1 MRYTAIATDY
11 DGTLAHDGKVDE
23 STIGALHRANDA
35 GLVTILVTGRELADL
50 FNTFSQPG
58 SFKRIVAENGA
69 VLYNPSTRTVRTL
82 SVPPPPALLERL
94 AQQSVPVSVGH
105 TIVATAE
112 PHEHT
117 VLAAIRELSLEWHI
131 IFNKGSVMAL
141 PVNVTKA
148 TGLTAALEELGLA
161 PEGVVG
167 IGDAENDQAFLAQ
180 CGLSVAVANAL
191 PVVQE
196 AADIV
201 TRHPRGAGVAEL
213 IDRLLCGDRIVVG
226 RSLDT

>member
-23 STIGALHRANDA
+23 STIGALKRANDA

-50 FNTFSQPG
+50 FNTFSQP
-58 SFKRIVAENGA
+58 SLFKRIVAENGA
-69 VLYNPSTRTVRTL
+69 VLYDPSTRAVRGL

-94 AQQSVPVSVGH
+94 AQHSVPVSVGH
-105 TIVATAE
+105 TIVATVE
-112 PHEHT
+112 PHEHA

-131 IFNKGSVMAL
+131 IFNKGAVMAL
-141 PVNVTKA
+141 PVTVTKA
-148 TGLTAALEELGLA
+148 TGLAAVLEELGLA

-167 IGDAENDQAFLAQ
+167 IGDAENDQAFLGA

-191 PVVQE
+191 PVVKE

-201 TRHPRGAGVAEL
+201 TRHPRGAGVTEL
-213 IDRLLCGDRIVVG
+213 IDWLLCGDRSVVG
-226 RSLDT
+226 RALDV